1 MTGNPRASGRRR
13 RDRFTAISCIIGP
26 RGSGSPF
33 DESCF
38 WQGMIRFA
46 ASHAGFGGVYP
57 EMFRERYVAHKASP
71 PGFHMERQT
80 VKLAL
85 GISPLPPVPSI
96 SPKSCMRSN
105 PCFDDCLI

>member
-1 MTGNPRASGRRR
+1 
-13 RDRFTAISCIIGP
+13 
-26 RGSGSPF
+26 
-33 DESCF
+33 
-38 WQGMIRFA
+38 MIRFA
-46 ASHAGFGGVYP
+46 VSHAGFGGVYP

-85 GISPLPPVPSI
+85 IMGISPLPPVPSI
-96 SPKSCMRSN
+96 SPKSCMRTN